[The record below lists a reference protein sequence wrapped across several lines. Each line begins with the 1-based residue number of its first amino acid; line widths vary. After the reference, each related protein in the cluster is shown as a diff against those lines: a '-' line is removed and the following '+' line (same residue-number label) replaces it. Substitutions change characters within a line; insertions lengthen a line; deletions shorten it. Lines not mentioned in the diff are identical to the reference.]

1 MAFLRFSR
9 DKRGYENIYLV
20 ETQNR
25 RGKPPRQRVLYWY
38 RTPPGIRVGRPPFDE
53 EARRRIEAQN
63 PGVVFDWPTIVATP
77 IPPVTENEQ
86 WRERRRA
93 ERAAKQAHRAEE
105 EAARAEREAVA
116 ETAPVAIED
125 DSIAA
130 GEETLDESTPS
141 ESLTEVAVLEAE
153 PQPAVEEGFP
163 TEIASGASEAMALQA
178 TGERPQDMPTRK
190 RRRRGGK
197 RRRGRRHG
205 GPPAGAPGGQPAPV
219 ADGGHGETGGAPDP
233 GSNESS
239 TDFETGDFEPN
250 EE

>member
-1 MAFLRFSR
+1 VAFLRFSR

-25 RGKPPRQRVLYWY
+25 RGKPSRQRVLYWY

-93 ERAAKQAHRAEE
+93 ERAAKQAQRAEE
-105 EAARAEREAVA
+105 AAAVRAERETTAEPSEGAIEEDAVVA
-116 ETAPVAIED
+116 REDTPDESGSSETLMDVAI
-125 DSIAA
+125 
-130 GEETLDESTPS
+130 
-141 ESLTEVAVLEAE
+141 LEAE

-163 TEIASGASEAMALQA
+163 TEIASGASEAVALQ
-178 TGERPQDMPTRK
+178 TTSERPQDMPMRK
-190 RRRRGGK
+190 RRRRGGR
-197 RRRGRRHG
+197 RRRGRRQGDLPVG
-205 GPPAGAPGGQPAPV
+205 GPGGPASV
-219 ADGGHGETGGAPDP
+219 AHGRPGETPDVPDP
-233 GSNESS
+233 GSNEPSA
-239 TDFETGDFEPN
+239 DFETGEFDPN
-250 EE
+250 KE